1 MKVYGTIYIPGKITR
16 NTLSNAQKKFI
27 LLSLS
32 KPVTG
37 EIVLWGLYRYLTVSL
52 KYLVFV

>member
-1 MKVYGTIYIPGKITR
+1 MLK
-16 NTLSNAQKKFI
+16 KKFI